1 MAQNSFKAGE
11 IIFKSGS
18 DVKGFYI
25 LMKGTVEQVIGATR
39 IVLGPGSCVGLADA
53 FHDAYYGDYR
63 AVEDCVVNPISYSG
77 PDDFVKI
84 FDEMPVYI
92 FGFAKGALRQC
103 RTIFQIYM
111 ESKYLAQDFY
121 TIATESYRNY
131 LHLCNEKKMPYKRF
145 TRINYITPATFDNK
159 VDDWEIDYVYSFNDV
174 PNQNIE
180 QIYGGNKAIAIGVIG
195 TACKL
200 MDTAIVALDEIG
212 FWVEK
217 NMDIILNDSKMD
229 LFQLLFDMK
238 ARACILGRTVAE
250 IEDEIEYVYGFI
262 KDIGIY
268 PPELVEKKWQAYAS
282 YDFAKGTV
290 ALNGETG
297 LFMDEEIRD
306 EIKDGGE
313 TFTIESEYEVEE
325 EDFPEVTTTLSEEM
339 ANVEESGNEDCLQK
353 IFDYVNLD
361 EKSGI
366 EIKKR
371 FKAFT
376 ALKNKE
382 DTDDKTRKLRRAITE
397 DYYKLYEACFFR
409 SLNNRNID
417 PIVEMFLHFGFM
429 DANLAGIDNSNEL
442 YDLLA
447 YLPQIKS
454 ARVYTIYTWL
464 MAIYKKEKDPS
475 KNELDLDFKGFV
487 QEEKRSGNIKESQ
500 VKAFL
505 ESADE
510 RVKFEIA
517 NFFKSA
523 NRTTSG
529 KMSAFCPPLIAE
541 NFLNGPKKSLLTT
554 KILDDAMDKITNIDF
569 GIFYRDIYFSDPDK
583 GVKSETL
590 KKEVL
595 PDIILL
601 PNAGVRGMMWQE
613 ISGIKKD
620 TPARIVFPMFC
631 QESLDK
637 LMVYVCGA
645 FRWEICRRE
654 MGVRW
659 NEIGGECLTSDFY
672 DYFTFY
678 KKNKE
683 LSTEGKEKVKNLLKK
698 NRNNM
703 REAFTA
709 LYTIWINFESSGN
722 VRLNKSER
730 EMLAKYCPFRKSYR
744 DALVGHPMFGDVIT
758 RYETKNK
765 QKLHHI
771 DQVYAKYE
779 KMGGTIDDL
788 MKTSRAFYES

>member
-1 MAQNSFKAGE
+1 MAQNSFKKGE
-11 IIFKSGS
+11 VIFKQNAPVSGLY
-18 DVKGFYI
+18 V
-25 LMKGTVEQVIGATR
+25 LMKGSVEQIVASTR
-39 IVLGPGSCVGLADA
+39 IVLGAGTCIGLSDA
-53 FHDAYYGDYR
+53 FHEYYYGTYK
-63 AVEDCVVNPISYSG
+63 ALEDCVVTPISYSN
-77 PDDFVKI
+77 PDDFNRI

-103 RTIFQIYM
+103 RTIFQIYIQ
-111 ESKYLAQDFY
+111 SKYLAQDYY

-145 TRINYITPATFDNK
+145 ARINYITPATFDNN
-159 VDDWEIDYVYSFNDV
+159 VEDWEINYIFSFNDV

-180 QIYGGNKAIAIGVIG
+180 QIYGGNKTIAIGVIG
-195 TACKL
+195 SACKM
-200 MDTAIVALDEIG
+200 MDTAFTALGEIG
-212 FWVEK
+212 FWIEK
-217 NMDIILNDSKMD
+217 NMDIVLNDSKMD
-229 LFQLLFDMK
+229 LFQLFFDMK
-238 ARACILGRTVAE
+238 ARACILGRSVAE
-250 IEDEIEYVYGFI
+250 IEDEMDYIYGFI

-268 PPELVEKKWQAYAS
+268 PPGLVEKKWQAYAS

-290 ALNGETG
+290 APNGETG
-297 LFMDEEIRD
+297 LFMDEEIRE
-306 EIKDGGE
+306 EILEGGE
-313 TFTIESEYEVEE
+313 TFAIENEYALE
-325 EDFPEVTTTLSEEM
+325 EDEFPEEQLAQINPATQS
-339 ANVEESGNEDCLQK
+339 AQEDCLGK
-353 IFDYVNLD
+353 IYEFVNLD

-366 EIKKR
+366 EITKR
-371 FKAFT
+371 IKAYA

-382 DTDDKTRKLRRAITE
+382 DTDDKVRKLRRAITE
-397 DYYKLYEACFFR
+397 DYYKLYEACFFK
-409 SLNNRNID
+409 SLKVRNID
-417 PIVEMFLHFGFM
+417 PVVEMFLHFGFM
-429 DANLAGIDNSNEL
+429 DSTLASPEYTGEL
-442 YDLLA
+442 YDILA
-447 YLPQIKS
+447 MLPQIKS

-464 MAIYKKEKDPS
+464 LAIYKKEKDPS

-487 QEEKRSGNIKESQ
+487 QEEKRNGNIKESQ

-505 ESADE
+505 ESEDE

-523 NRTTSG
+523 NRSTSG
-529 KMSAFCPPLIAE
+529 KLSAFCPPLTAE
-541 NFLNGPKKSLLTT
+541 YFINSPKKTVLTT
-554 KILDDAMDKITNIDF
+554 KLIDMAMDKITDIDF
-569 GIFYRDIYFSDPDK
+569 GIFYRDVYFSDPDK

-613 ISGIKKD
+613 VSGVKKD
-620 TPARIVFPMFC
+620 TPARIIFPLFC
-631 QESLDK
+631 QENLDK
-637 LMVYVCGA
+637 LMVYVCGT

-654 MGVRW
+654 MGIRW

-703 REAFTA
+703 RESFTA
-709 LYTIWINFESSGN
+709 LYTMWINFESSGN
-722 VRLNKSER
+722 VRLQKSER
-730 EMLAKYCPFRKSYR
+730 EILARYCPFRKSYR
-744 DALVGHPMFGDVIT
+744 AALAGHPMFGDLIN
-758 RYETKNK
+758 RYETKRK

-779 KMGGTIDDL
+779 KMGGTIDD
-788 MKTSRAFYES
+788 MMRNSRQFFDS

>member
-1 MAQNSFKAGE
+1 MAQNTFKKGE
-11 IIFKSGS
+11 TIFKQNASVSGLY
-18 DVKGFYI
+18 VI
-25 LMKGTVEQVIGATR
+25 MKGSVEQIVGSTR
-39 IVLGPGSCVGLADA
+39 VVLGPGSCVGLSDA
-53 FHDAYYGDYR
+53 FHDSYYGTYK
-63 AVEDCVVNPISYSG
+63 ALEDCVVTPISYSN
-77 PDDFVKI
+77 PDDFNRI

-103 RTIFQIYM
+103 RTLFQIYM

-145 TRINYITPATFDNK
+145 ARINYITPANFDNS

-180 QIYGGNKAIAIGVIG
+180 QIYGGNKSIAIGVIG

-200 MDTAIVALDEIG
+200 MDTAFTALGEIG

-229 LFQLLFDMK
+229 LFQLFFDMK

-250 IEDEIEYVYGFI
+250 IEDEMDYIYGFI

-297 LFMDEEIRD
+297 LFMDEEIRQ
-306 EIKDGGE
+306 EILEGGE
-313 TFTIESEYEVEE
+313 TFVIENEYTQVE
-325 EDFPEVTTTLSEEM
+325 EDFPEEPVVQAAEQEAGAPKEE
-339 ANVEESGNEDCLQK
+339 CLKK
-353 IFDYVNLD
+353 IFDYVHLD
-361 EKSGI
+361 EKSSI
-366 EIKKR
+366 EITKR
-371 FKAFT
+371 IKAYA

-382 DTDDKTRKLRRAITE
+382 DTDDKVRKLRRAITE

-409 SLNNRNID
+409 SLKVRNVD

-429 DANLAGIDNSNEL
+429 DDTLASPEYSSEL
-442 YDLLA
+442 YDILGM
-447 YLPQIKS
+447 LPQIKS

-464 MAIYKKEKDPS
+464 LAIYKKEKEPS

-529 KMSAFCPPLIAE
+529 KLSAFCPPLTAE
-541 NFLNGPKKSLLTT
+541 YFVNSPKKTLLTT
-554 KILDDAMDKITNIDF
+554 RILEQAMDKIVDIDF
-569 GIFYRDIYFSDPDK
+569 GIFYRDVYFSDPDK

-620 TPARIVFPMFC
+620 TPARMVFPMFC
-631 QESLDK
+631 QENIDK

-654 MGVRW
+654 MGIRW
-659 NEIGGECLTSDFY
+659 NEIGGDCLTSDFY

-678 KKNKE
+678 KKNKD

-703 REAFTA
+703 RESFTA
-709 LYTIWINFESSGN
+709 LYTLWINFESSGN
-722 VRLNKSER
+722 VRLQKSER

-744 DALVGHPMFGDVIT
+744 AALAGHPMFGDVIS
-758 RYETKNK
+758 RYETKCK

-788 MKTSRAFYES
+788 MKTSRNFFET